1 MEPGY
6 KLRILTSS
14 LVLSSPHLLWDLV
27 SPYVMKKSN
36 QMASEGPL
44 NSDILR
50 AGFHGFSFSDP
61 LSLLFQ
67 FLDLLGLDLTPEA
80 NHGEVPD
87 QPQGGSGV
95 QSAPSSEMTAQPRAS
110 SWRSFLHTVRVMGKW
125 FSLGSKPHACSASLH
140 FPNSGRCTERSHTPS
155 LHLRTSSSTKTSPS

>member
-1 MEPGY
+1 
-6 KLRILTSS
+6 
-14 LVLSSPHLLWDLV
+14 
-27 SPYVMKKSN
+27 MKKSN
-36 QMASEGPL
+36 QMVSEGPL

-50 AGFHGFSFSDP
+50 AGFHGFSIFSNP

-95 QSAPSSEMTAQPRAS
+95 QSAPRFCDDDSTAKGFLEVFAS
-110 SWRSFLHTVRVMGKW
+110 HCQSNGK
-125 FSLGSKPHACSASLH
+125 
-140 FPNSGRCTERSHTPS
+140 TI
-155 LHLRTSSSTKTSPS
+155 